1 MKDATVISDGR
12 EPSNDMNDDNTKEVV
27 NVSSSRQTSTN
38 PAESSSANAESV
50 QRSNHAMNID
60 TANEYSSKSVEATEK
75 LKRKN
80 PEIISENKATNAS
93 SEFPAVSSPINPPLE
108 NKRQRIDQTQSY
120 NTPEEN
126 LSSFNAI
133 ESLLSVPIHYI
144 CHKTSSQ
151 NKNAHLLSRMEASLL
166 LQITTLAYELDTLLQ
181 MSIEAVE
188 ISHACNIF
196 CNNIDESR
204 NVFLRPLHCLLHTHG
219 RVIPQQVVQHVQ
231 NHLEGILGHFPVVIQ
246 SLRQCAEQNW
256 SVSNALLGMSVD
268 GLGVGMLGKEKGL
281 LAELEEEVC
290 KRMEGLMDVCNQDGL
305 MIENSFDEESMEYF
319 CERLFGKKVNN
330 NGDGDDDSSGQ
341 EPLLSIQNR
350 TESIHDA
357 ASTLGLLAAGGAS
370 SFDV

>member
-1 MKDATVISDGR
+1 
-12 EPSNDMNDDNTKEVV
+12 MNDDNTKEVV
-27 NVSSSRQTSTN
+27 NDVSSSKQTSTN
-38 PAESSSANAESV
+38 PAESSSAKAEPV
-50 QRSNHAMNID
+50 QHCNEAVNID
-60 TANEYSSKSVEATEK
+60 ATNDSLSKSVETIET

-80 PEIISENKATNAS
+80 PEIASENKATNAS
-93 SEFPAVSSPINPPLE
+93 SEFPAVSSPINLPLE
-108 NKRQRIDQTQSY
+108 NKRQRIDPTQSY

-133 ESLLSVPIHYI
+133 ESLLSVPIPYI

-188 ISHACNIF
+188 ISHACKLF
-196 CNNIDESR
+196 SNNIDESR

-290 KRMEGLMDVCNQDGL
+290 KRMEGLMDVCNQNGL
-305 MIENSFDEESMEYF
+305 MIENSFDEESMECF

-330 NGDGDDDSSGQ
+330 NGDEDEESSGQ
-341 EPLLSIQNR
+341 DLSLPIQIR
-350 TESIHDA
+350 TESIRDA
-357 ASTLGLLAAGGAS
+357 ASALGLLAAGGAS
-370 SFDV
+370 DFDVVV

>member
-1 MKDATVISDGR
+1 MKDATGT
-12 EPSNDMNDDNTKEVV
+12 EPSNNMNDDNTKEVV
-27 NVSSSRQTSTN
+27 NVSSSRQTSAN
-38 PAESSSANAESV
+38 PAESSSANAEPV
-50 QRSNHAMNID
+50 QHSNQAVNID
-60 TANEYSSKSVEATEK
+60 AANDSLSKSVETTEK

-80 PEIISENKATNAS
+80 PEITSENTATNAS

-108 NKRQRIDQTQSY
+108 NKRQRIDPAQSY

-126 LSSFNAI
+126 LSSFNAV

-166 LQITTLAYELDTLLQ
+166 LQITTLAYELDALLQ

-188 ISHACNIF
+188 ISHACKLLS
-196 CNNIDESR
+196 NNIDESR

-305 MIENSFDEESMEYF
+305 MIGNSFDEESMESF
-319 CERLFGKKVNN
+319 CERLFGKKVNNN

-341 EPLLSIQNR
+341 EPLLPIQNR

-357 ASTLGLLAAGGAS
+357 ASALGLLAAGGAS
-370 SFDV
+370 SFHV